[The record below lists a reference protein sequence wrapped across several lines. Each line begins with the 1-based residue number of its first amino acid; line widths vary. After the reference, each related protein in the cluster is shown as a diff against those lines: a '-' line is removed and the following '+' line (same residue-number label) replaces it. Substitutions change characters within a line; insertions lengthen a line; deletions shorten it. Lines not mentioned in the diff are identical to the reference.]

1 MFSTRGECSPF
12 FELDNDSPLM
22 DDDPSEIMGSE
33 FEAYRLAYGDIMQAI
48 RASSKTDR
56 QLYEE
61 SKEAKFLASELWE
74 VHHYDVKSDCFE
86 ASEDLENYMTVPR
99 NGVPRTLTRKD
110 KRRIKG
116 NLRRHL
122 RKHFGILAKRGCSPR
137 KVKGYEDGSSATVVA
152 AM

>member
-1 MFSTRGECSPF
+1 MISTSTADGPAASNFS
-12 FELDNDSPLM
+12 LDDND
-22 DDDPSEIMGSE
+22 DPWELMGSE

-56 QLYEE
+56 QLYEA
-61 SKEAKFLASELWE
+61 SKEAKSLASELWD
-74 VHHYDVKSDCFE
+74 VHHYDVERDCFDV
-86 ASEDLENYMTVPR
+86 SEDLENYVTVPR

-110 KRRIKG
+110 KRRIEG
-116 NLRRHL
+116 NLRKRL
-122 RKHFGILAKRGCSPR
+122 RKQFGNLTKRGCSPR